1 MIEPVRPQD
10 ASGIYRQQVARSAV
24 QAADE
29 RPRAVAAGARGRRAD
44 QIHLSERARELREAL
59 AAVQAQPE
67 ARAELVAAIR
77 REIAGG
83 SYRLDAREIARRLMT
98 EGRDA

>member
-1 MIEPVRPQD
+1 MIEPVRPRA
-10 ASGIYRQQVARSAV
+10 ASGIYRQQLAPRAAY
-24 QAADE
+24 AADE
-29 RPRAVAAGARGRRAD
+29 RPRTVAGGARGRRTD
-44 QIHLSERARELREAL
+44 QIHLFARANELRQVL

-83 SYRLDAREIARRLMT
+83 NYRADAREIARRLMT